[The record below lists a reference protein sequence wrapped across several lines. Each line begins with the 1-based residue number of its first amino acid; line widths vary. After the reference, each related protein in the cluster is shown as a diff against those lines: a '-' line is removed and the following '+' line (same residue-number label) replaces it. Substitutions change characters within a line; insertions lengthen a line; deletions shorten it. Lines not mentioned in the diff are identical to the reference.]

1 MKRGDEEGAN
11 ARHFDE
17 QFASRLQH
25 SPRFPKEMP
34 SAPQVFEDVH
44 RGEAVD
50 AFRTERQRV
59 CNQINLVKDG
69 PLGLNGSLEVP
80 YVNCVDAQIFSQELE
95 SFQIPPNV
103 ATQIHED
110 RIRRQSKNEGGS
122 FFQERQELVQFVMQ
136 FSENG
141 TGGHVTIKAF

>member
-1 MKRGDEEGAN
+1 MKRGDEEGSN

-17 QFASRLQH
+17 QFALRLQYP
-25 SPRFPKEMP
+25 PRFPKEMP
-34 SAPQVFEDVH
+34 SAPQVFDDVH

-50 AFRTERQRV
+50 AFGTERQRV

-69 PLGLNGSLEVP
+69 SLGLNDSLEVP
-80 YVNCVDAQIFSQELE
+80 YVNSVDAQILSQDLE
-95 SFQIPPNV
+95 SFQIPSNV

-110 RIRRQSKNEGGS
+110 RTRRQRKNEGGS
-122 FFQERQELVQFVMQ
+122 FFQEREELVQFVVQ